1 MIKWNNRGAQS
12 GPARSKSYDKNQ
24 LITILR
30 RAARIWSIAALAFLA
45 FMLLGH
51 LFGPEGVGTFNG
63 IQEILQFLLFPIGM
77 GAGLIIAWK
86 WEGLGG
92 LITIAS
98 IIAFHA
104 IRLVMYGQADFGL
117 WIDGLGWRWGLIRCL
132 LVFVPCPGRQSGLI

>member
-1 MIKWNNRGAQS
+1 
-12 GPARSKSYDKNQ
+12 
-24 LITILR
+24 
-30 RAARIWSIAALAFLA
+30 
-45 FMLLGH
+45 MLLGH

-117 WIDGLGWRWGLIRCL
+117 WIDGLAGAGVL
-132 LVFVPCPGRQSGLI
+132 FVVCWFLSRVQADKAD